1 MKHSADTTEVQTPGT
16 GKKKPVASP
25 PLKPWLKATV
35 WALRI
40 LVGALFVFSGI
51 VKAIDLWG
59 FVFKLEEYLAA
70 WGMTQPRSLVLMVA
84 MAVSAYEAVF
94 GFLLMCGCYKRVAP
108 WALMASMAVMLPLTA
123 YIAIASPVADCGC
136 FGDFWVISNT
146 ATFLKNIVLTSALVF
161 LIIYSPRVKTGLYK
175 PAIQWLVGATVT
187 LYMII
192 IGLYGYNIQ
201 PMLDFRPYPPGSS
214 LVADAG
220 NNDDDA
226 MPTFIYEKDGEHRE
240 FAADDL
246 PDDSTWIFVERKEA
260 PATKNSNPGI
270 FAIYDGDDEVTGEAI
285 TGEGKELLLV
295 IPELR
300 RADISY
306 TYYINDLYEKA
317 DSAGISMVALIG
329 ASEKGIEMWKDF
341 SMASYTCYSVEDTA
355 LKELS
360 RGVMSLVLLDN
371 GRIKGKATVSSLVS
385 GKYNNSDPLAAV
397 AELSD
402 TPHAAIFG
410 VLSAI
415 TGAFLLFIYL
425 FQGIIL
431 AIRAT
436 IRKKIRKTA

>member
-1 MKHSADTTEVQTPGT
+1 M
-16 GKKKPVASP
+16 

-108 WALMASMAVMLPLTA
+108 WTLMASMAMMLPLTA

-161 LIIYSPRVKTGLYK
+161 LIIYSPHVKTGLYK

-246 PDDSTWIFVERKEA
+246 PDDSTRIFVERKEA

-285 TGEGKELLLV
+285 TV
-295 IPELR
+295 SDAP
-300 RADISY
+300 
-306 TYYINDLYEKA
+306 
-317 DSAGISMVALIG
+317 
-329 ASEKGIEMWKDF
+329 ASRWRNE
-341 SMASYTCYSVEDTA
+341 
-355 LKELS
+355 
-360 RGVMSLVLLDN
+360 SLP
-371 GRIKGKATVSSLVS
+371 G
-385 GKYNNSDPLAAV
+385 
-397 AELSD
+397 
-402 TPHAAIFG
+402 
-410 VLSAI
+410 
-415 TGAFLLFIYL
+415 
-425 FQGIIL
+425 
-431 AIRAT
+431 
-436 IRKKIRKTA
+436 

>member
-1 MKHSADTTEVQTPGT
+1 MKHSADTTAVQTPDT
-16 GKKKPVASP
+16 GKKKPIM

-214 LVADAG
+214 LVAV
-220 NNDDDA
+220 NSRQ
-226 MPTFIYEKDGEHRE
+226 MTFLTTPHG
-240 FAADDL
+240 
-246 PDDSTWIFVERKEA
+246 
-260 PATKNSNPGI
+260 
-270 FAIYDGDDEVTGEAI
+270 
-285 TGEGKELLLV
+285 
-295 IPELR
+295 
-300 RADISY
+300 
-306 TYYINDLYEKA
+306 
-317 DSAGISMVALIG
+317 
-329 ASEKGIEMWKDF
+329 F
-341 SMASYTCYSVEDTA
+341 SW
-355 LKELS
+355 
-360 RGVMSLVLLDN
+360 N
-371 GRIKGKATVSSLVS
+371 GRKPRQQKTVIRVSSPSTTVTM
-385 GKYNNSDPLAAV
+385 K
-397 AELSD
+397 
-402 TPHAAIFG
+402 
-410 VLSAI
+410 
-415 TGAFLLFIYL
+415 
-425 FQGIIL
+425 
-431 AIRAT
+431 
-436 IRKKIRKTA
+436 